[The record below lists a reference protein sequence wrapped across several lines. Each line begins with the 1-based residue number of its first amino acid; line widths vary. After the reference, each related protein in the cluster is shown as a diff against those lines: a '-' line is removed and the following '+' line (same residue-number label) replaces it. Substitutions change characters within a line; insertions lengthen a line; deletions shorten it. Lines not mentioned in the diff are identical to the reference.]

1 MNRIINTLALAT
13 AGLVLLCGCSADP
26 ATDEAAPG
34 GNDGKTVPVSFAAEL
49 PATRATIEIGD
60 DRFNGAW
67 EVDIDKLGIHAT
79 LNGVAQ
85 INKPFVFSSEG
96 IFKGELTPGTGA
108 WTYLAYYPHG
118 EQSLNGT
125 SATIPFGNTR
135 IQKGGTYNSLFDI
148 LIAPAQTTANSAE
161 GVDDSG
167 ERIRFNMQ
175 RLTSI
180 LDFDLTNSTSDP
192 IRCVLLTAESDD
204 FLSAKSLNFDL
215 AQGEAAAPALDT
227 EERSKSIL
235 INFDGG
241 SASAAAQL
249 DAFFNVLPG
258 NYNLNLDIIT
268 ATKQMASVKIDRT
281 DKPFEAGVL
290 YKKEVGTLTPSAI
303 PAPSLDWPDQDID
316 ATHEITVGPDQS
328 LTYPAAIDITV
339 PGGIAELK
347 VEIVSDA
354 LNSLGIQNL
363 DLVHETSI
371 AGSIQYKDLGLKCG
385 TEIQYTKS
393 TVFDITKLV
402 PMIAML
408 PDAIGNHVFKVSV
421 TDLAGQTTV
430 QDLTFHYGQV
440 TLETADLWQN
450 TATLKIVP
458 SATAKGD
465 VIPNADMSEWSTV
478 SRAGLSGSKDVPY
491 PNKTGDS
498 FWDCGNNGIT
508 TDLCSSTTD
517 KFGAAVPAAK
527 LQSKNMFVLAAGN
540 LFTGSFN
547 YASMTGTVK
556 FGSKYTYTARP
567 KALRVKYHAT
577 TGDIDIVRSQ
587 NPAPGVAKGDP
598 DKCRIFVAIVDWS
611 QPHTVVSGTGSTTG
625 AWDPANGADVVSEAG
640 KVVGYGSMW
649 IDQSTPGDALV
660 SSEDALKIHWYE
672 EKAPSPT
679 GNYTIVISC
688 AANAY
693 GDYMTGYS
701 KACLYVDDFEWVY

>member
-371 AGSIQYKDLGLKCG
+371 AGSIQIQRLGSEMQHGDPIYEIDRIRHHQARPDDCDAPRCNRQPRIQGVRYRPGRPDDRTGPDLPLRPGNARNRRPVAKYRNAENRPLRNG
-385 TEIQYTKS
+385 RERDARIQ
-393 TVFDITKLV
+393 
-402 PMIAML
+402 AQ
-408 PDAIGNHVFKVSV
+408 H
-421 TDLAGQTTV
+421 
-430 QDLTFHYGQV
+430 
-440 TLETADLWQN
+440 
-450 TATLKIVP
+450 
-458 SATAKGD
+458 
-465 VIPNADMSEWSTV
+465 
-478 SRAGLSGSKDVPY
+478 RRR
-491 PNKTGDS
+491 
-498 FWDCGNNGIT
+498 
-508 TDLCSSTTD
+508 
-517 KFGAAVPAAK
+517 
-527 LQSKNMFVLAAGN
+527 LAAGDR
-540 LFTGSFN
+540 FRQRQRHFHG
-547 YASMTGTVK
+547 
-556 FGSKYTYTARP
+556 RD
-567 KALRVKYHAT
+567 R
-577 TGDIDIVRSQ
+577 
-587 NPAPGVAKGDP
+587 
-598 DKCRIFVAIVDWS
+598 
-611 QPHTVVSGTGSTTG
+611 
-625 AWDPANGADVVSEAG
+625 ADLEF
-640 KVVGYGSMW
+640 
-649 IDQSTPGDALV
+649 IDQRNG
-660 SSEDALKIHWYE
+660 
-672 EKAPSPT
+672 
-679 GNYTIVISC
+679 
-688 AANAY
+688 
-693 GDYMTGYS
+693 
-701 KACLYVDDFEWVY
+701 